1 LENCLDYRQL
11 QEALDSLPDTL
22 DETYAR
28 ILNAIPSR
36 HKQMAIRI
44 LQFLAFSE
52 RPLRIEEVV
61 EVIAVGPK
69 GDPRFDPRNRM
80 PESKEISRYCSSLV
94 AVVRR
99 RTSGYHQTVV
109 TELQLSHFSVKEYLT
124 SNRLEKDLTPSF
136 QEMTAKASIATICLA
151 YLLQLDGKL
160 PVLEIRENF
169 PLAQYCARYW
179 MSHAAV
185 TEGGDAVL
193 QGFIEELFS
202 HCERPY
208 TNCYRLYSPERRWE
222 EESVGEDKPAT
233 ALYYASL
240 EGLANTVKNLIVLGA
255 NVNAQG
261 GCFGNALQAASY
273 KGHGKIVQALLD
285 KGADVN
291 AQGGYFDNALQAASD
306 GGHEKI
312 VQTLLDKGADVHAQG
327 GYFGNAL
334 QAASYGG
341 HEKTVQTL
349 LDKGAEVNAQG
360 GYSGNALQAASYG
373 GHEKIVQTLLD
384 KGADYLAQGGYF
396 GNALQAASYG
406 GHEKIV
412 LTLLDKGADVHA
424 QGGHFGNALQA
435 ASDGGHEKIV
445 QTLLDKGADFHA
457 QGGYFGNAL
466 QAASYGGH
474 EKTVQTLLDK
484 GAEVNA
490 QGGEY
495 GNALQAA
502 SCGGHEKIVQ
512 TLLNKGAL
520 STL

>member
-1 LENCLDYRQL
+1 MENCLDYRQL
-11 QEALDSLPDTL
+11 QEALASLPDTL

-61 EVIAVGPK
+61 EVIAVDPK

-80 PESKEISRYCSSLV
+80 PEPKEISRYCSSLV
-94 AVVRR
+94 AVERR
-99 RTSGYHQTVV
+99 RTSEYDQTMV

-136 QEMTAKASIATICLA
+136 QEISAKASIATICLA
-151 YLLQLDGKL
+151 YLLQMDAKL

-208 TNCYRLYSPERRWE
+208 TNCYRLYSPEQPWLE
-222 EESVGEDKPAT
+222 EPIGKGEPAA

-240 EGLANTVKNLIVLGA
+240 EDLANTVKNLI
-255 NVNAQG
+255 
-261 GCFGNALQAASY
+261 FW
-273 KGHGKIVQALLD
+273 
-285 KGADVN
+285 GADVN
-291 AQGGYFDNALQAASD
+291 AQGGR
-306 GGHEKI
+306 
-312 VQTLLDKGADVHAQG
+312 
-327 GYFGNAL
+327 FGNAL
-334 QAASYGG
+334 CAASYEG

-349 LDKGAEVNAQG
+349 LN
-360 GYSGNALQAASYG
+360 
-373 GHEKIVQTLLD
+373 
-384 KGADYLAQGGYF
+384 
-396 GNALQAASYG
+396 
-406 GHEKIV
+406 
-412 LTLLDKGADVHA
+412 KGADVNA

-435 ASDGGHEKIV
+435 AS
-445 QTLLDKGADFHA
+445 Q
-457 QGGYFGNAL
+457 
-466 QAASYGGH
+466 
-474 EKTVQTLLDK
+474 
-484 GAEVNA
+484 
-490 QGGEY
+490 
-495 GNALQAA
+495 
-502 SCGGHEKIVQ
+502 GGHEKIVQ
-512 TLLNKGAL
+512 TLLNKGADVNAQGGDFGNAL
-520 STL
+520 CAADDRRSPRGLRRSRRLERKSRRRE